1 MSKKVAKKK
10 NNKKEINEIF
20 KNKETIEAIV
30 VIVLL
35 LIFLLLITYFT
46 GWRSKFKI
54 LDVDGGKMSFCC
66 PMHLGPDEPECGSFD
81 GRFCGGVLKVEVES
95 KSSKDYFA
103 CVIVEF
109 YGENKI
115 SLGKNEKCEE
125 IESEDIVT
133 YEIEN
138 PYAYV
143 KDYKVSSIRFDTD
156 YMSPIT
162 EINEVNKYEDKGL
175 ENSDLDDYEY
185 TGKVY
190 DLMSITKSRET
201 ADKYVKAIN
210 DYLKDEE
217 DYFYNDY
224 KLKYNKTANEKGNTF
239 YNYTSSNGVSFDL
252 IFNNNDKSFH
262 CITIIANKKDDV
274 YNLNFNAI
282 RKAAMYVA
290 GEYDSCTNNENTYSF
305 NCYLAINGNADS
317 YKVEHNNLEIEL
329 YVSEP
334 IDSIFTVM
342 NKNDK

>member
-10 NNKKEINEIF
+10 RKKDIKDYL
-20 KNKETIEAIV
+20 KNKEIIGS
-30 VIVLL
+30 IIGIILL
-35 LIFLLLITYFT
+35 IIFLLLVSYLS
-46 GWRSKFKI
+46 GWKSKFQI
-54 LDVDGGKMSFCC
+54 LDVDGGEMSFCC
-66 PMHLGPDEPECGSFD
+66 PLRLGPDEAECGSFD
-81 GRFCGGVLKVEVES
+81 GRFCGGILKVDLEN
-95 KSSKDYFA
+95 KTSKDYYA
-103 CVIVEF
+103 CIIVEF
-109 YGENKI
+109 YDENKK
-115 SLGKNEKCEE
+115 SLGKNEVCEK
-125 IESEDIVT
+125 IEAEDIVT
-133 YEIEN
+133 YEIDN
-138 PYAYV
+138 PYGYV
-143 KDYKVSSIRFDTD
+143 KDYKVSSVRFDTD

-175 ENSDLDDYEY
+175 ENSDLDEYEY

-190 DLMSITKSRET
+190 NLMSITKSRET

-224 KLKYNKTANEKGNTF
+224 KLKYNKTTNEKGNTF
-239 YNYTSSNGVSFDL
+239 YNYTSSNGVFFDL

-290 GEYDSCTNNENTYSF
+290 GEYDSCTNNESGYSF